1 MNGKKDG
8 ERVIS
13 GDVAP
18 LRSVHGEPVGSA
30 SSMIRKAV
38 SGKPKNVQSVM
49 DALAQH
55 LVQPRGRLSKP
66 RGEEFGEGGAYYALG
81 VAVQMISEHSK
92 REDVLELWEAAK
104 DQFADDPAGL
114 DLLREVEDVA
124 GLNPHEV
131 IPVEFG
137 GPPPPL
143 RLPTLKDLQA
153 VIGATR
159 YLWDGYIMAGGLT
172 LIGSSPGAG
181 KTCFAADLHRRWW
194 RGLTWP
200 DGTPIEARE
209 EDRRRPVLYL
219 MADRRPT
226 QLSEVY
232 QAMGLPADAVRLL
245 AESDKPTS
253 PLLLDEAGIF
263 DTIRRAVEE
272 YHPAWIL
279 IDTLTS
285 ALGGIDS
292 LDPKRL
298 NGPIGQLQDIAVTCD
313 VPVIALAHLSS
324 SGHAYGRQVEK
335 YAEHFFTLT
344 LSDPADPRS
353 PRNLKARRSRRL
365 ESTRDLGVHYSPDGW
380 EYGEPHEEVEQGGK
394 PPKGAKTENDVSAVA
409 LVLDKAGR
417 SGVVLKELSD
427 ALATDDRSGQ
437 AAQKAAQRA
446 LDRLRENGTAVNSGG
461 RWYKAGNEPYDDPPR
476 ADERHGHG
484 V

>member
-1 MNGKKDG
+1 MSEKKDG
-8 ERVIS
+8 ERVIR

-18 LRSVHGEPVGSA
+18 LRSVHGEPMGSVP
-30 SSMIRKAV
+30 SMIRKAV
-38 SGKPKNVQSVM
+38 SGKPKNVQHVM

-55 LVQPRGRLSKP
+55 LVQPKGRVHKP

-81 VAVQMISEHSK
+81 VAVQMTGRDSK
-92 REDVLELWEAAK
+92 REDVLELWEAVK
-104 DQFADDPAGL
+104 DQFADDPAAL
-114 DLLREVEDVA
+114 DLLREVEDAA
-124 GLNPHEV
+124 GIHSHDV

-143 RLPTLKDLQA
+143 RLPTLADLQA

-159 YLWDGYIMAGGLT
+159 YLWNGYIMAGGIT

-200 DGTPIEARE
+200 DGTPIEASE

-232 QAMGLPADAVRLL
+232 RAMGIPADAVRLL
-245 AESDKPTS
+245 AEADKPTS
-253 PLLLDEAGIF
+253 PLLLDESGIF

-272 YHPAWIL
+272 YRPPWIV

-324 SGHAYGRQVEK
+324 SGHAYGKQIEK
-335 YAEHFFTLT
+335 YSEHFFTLT

-365 ESTRDLGVHYSPDGW
+365 EFTRDLGVHYAPDGW
-380 EYGEPHEEVEQGGK
+380 EYGEPHEEVDAG
-394 PPKGAKTENDVSAVA
+394 GAKHSARGERTQNDVVNVA
-409 LVLDKAGR
+409 MMLEAAGR
-417 SGVVLKELSD
+417 KGIVLGEVITAMEAEGRNSD
-427 ALATDDRSGQ
+427 AAK
-437 AAQKAAQRA
+437 KAAQRA
-446 LDRLRENGTAVNSGG
+446 LERLRDGERAQNIGR
-461 RWYKAGNEPYDDPPR
+461 RWYVAGIEPHVDS
-476 ADERHGHG
+476 HG
-484 V
+484 